1 MRNLSYMGRL
11 VVKLIIIAIIAFVV
25 ITTAVFV
32 INKYKKDKTAEEAE
46 NKVAITQQEGSKD
59 SATQKETNKK
69 DNEGATVLPGD
80 TSGGVVDTNKSTKD
94 KPSSSSTAASSAES
108 SLAPAGSTGLL
119 PQTGPADTLL
129 KVVGFGS
136 LVFAIALYFSSRKI

>member
-108 SLAPAGSTGLL
+108 SLASAGSTGLL